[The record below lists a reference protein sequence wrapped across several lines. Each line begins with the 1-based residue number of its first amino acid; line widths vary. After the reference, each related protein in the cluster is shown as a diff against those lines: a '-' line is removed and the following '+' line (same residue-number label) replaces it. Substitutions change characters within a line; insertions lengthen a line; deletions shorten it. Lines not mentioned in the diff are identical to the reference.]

1 MDCIVKL
8 ADICDWQTPIEIR
21 CSGVQCSNLVVF
33 ITVWQ
38 KQKQNN
44 WHSHTLNHRRIACKV
59 IRNASAA
66 LYEHRALCVC
76 VFVCM
81 LLIWFTKG
89 EKEEEEVEEGSYDF
103 YAKKNYDMWSACISL
118 NLN

>member
-1 MDCIVKL
+1 M
-8 ADICDWQTPIEIR
+8 
-21 CSGVQCSNLVVF
+21 N
-33 ITVWQ
+33 TV
-38 KQKQNN
+38 
-44 WHSHTLNHRRIACKV
+44 R
-59 IRNASAA
+59 
-66 LYEHRALCVC
+66 Y

-89 EKEEEEVEEGSYDF
+89 EKEEEEEEVEEGSDDF